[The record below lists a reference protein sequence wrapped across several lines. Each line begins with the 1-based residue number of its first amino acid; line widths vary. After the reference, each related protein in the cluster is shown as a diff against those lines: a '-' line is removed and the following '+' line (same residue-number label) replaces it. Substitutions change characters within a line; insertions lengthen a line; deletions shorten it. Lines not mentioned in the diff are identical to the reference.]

1 MMILKKYVLLTFIK
15 VYLITVCGL
24 IGIYL
29 IIDFFERVDEFM
41 AKNAPFIDLV
51 SYYIYKIPFISGY
64 MAPQGVL
71 LATVITLASLARQN
85 EFTAMKACGISV
97 TGITFPIIGA
107 SVVISFLVL
116 ASSEYVAPVTNQKM
130 NYIFLHKVRKNV
142 SYGKSPLNNLWFKTK
157 NHSIWS
163 VKNFNPGS
171 SALQDVMILMQ
182 DDDFGIKQRIDAPKA
197 VWSKDKWYF
206 IDGYVRY
213 FNKNGLVST
222 EYFENRSFPT
232 SISPKDFARVRKRP
246 EEMSL
251 TEMYSTIQVYAH
263 EGKNTVQKWIDL
275 HRNLS
280 YPCISIVLALLAI
293 PLSLRS
299 SRHGGLLFCIGV
311 NLAMGFFFSFLY
323 ALSISLGRGGTFDP
337 ILAAWGPNL
346 LFTAL
351 GFYLLLTMDSEKAFP
366 I

>member
-1 MMILKKYVLLTFIK
+1 MMILKKYVLFMFIK
-15 VYLITVCGL
+15 VYLLTVTGL
-24 IGIYL
+24 VGIYL

-41 AKNAPFIDLV
+41 AKNAPLIDLV
-51 SYYIYKIPFISGY
+51 SYYVYKIPFIAGY
-64 MAPQGVL
+64 MGPQSVL
-71 LATVITLASLARQN
+71 LATVITLASLAKQN

-107 SVVISFLVL
+107 SILISFIVL
-116 ASSEYVAPVTNQKM
+116 ASSEYLAPITNQKM
-130 NYIFLHKVRKNV
+130 NYIFFSKVREKATYGEIPKND
-142 SYGKSPLNNLWFKTK
+142 LWLKAK
-157 NHSIWS
+157 DHSIWS
-163 VKNFNPGS
+163 VDTFDLEKS
-171 SALQDVMILMQ
+171 ILQGVIILVPAKS
-182 DDDFGIKQRIDAPKA
+182 FGIKQRIDALSA
-197 VWSKDKWYF
+197 VWSVDKWYF
-206 IDGYVRY
+206 IDGYVRQ
-213 FNKNGLVST
+213 FNKDGLVST
-222 EYFENRSFPT
+222 EYFESRSFPV
-232 SISPKDFARVRKRP
+232 SESPSDFARVRKRP

-251 TEMYSTIQVYAH
+251 REMYATIQVH
-263 EGKNTVQKWIDL
+263 TQEGKDTTQKWIEL

-280 YPCISIVLALLAI
+280 YPFISIVLALLAI

-299 SRHGGLLFCIGV
+299 SRHGGLLFCVGV
-311 NLAMGFFFSFLY
+311 NLAMGFLFSFLY

>member
-1 MMILKKYVLLTFIK
+1 MMILKKYVLFMFVK
-15 VYLITVCGL
+15 VYLLTVSGL

-41 AKNAPFIDLV
+41 AKNSPLIDLNY
-51 SYYIYKIPFISGY
+51 YYIYKIPFIAGY
-64 MAPQGVL
+64 MAPQAVL

-107 SVVISFLVL
+107 SIVISFLVL
-116 ASSEYVAPVTNQKM
+116 ASSEYVAPITNQKM
-130 NYIFLHKVRKNV
+130 NYIFLHKVRENV
-142 SYGKSPLNNLWFKTK
+142 SYGKIPRNDLWLKAK
-157 NHSIWS
+157 DNSIWS
-163 VKNFNPGS
+163 VNSFDPEKSTLKN
-171 SALQDVMILMQ
+171 VMILMP
-182 DDDFGIKQRIDAPKA
+182 DDDFGIRQRIDAMSA
-197 VWSKDKWYF
+197 VWSVDKWYF
-206 IDGYVRY
+206 IKGYVRH
-213 FNKNGLVST
+213 FNQEGLVST
-222 EYFENRSFPT
+222 EYFESRSFQT
-232 SISPKDFARVRKRP
+232 SETPKNFARVRKRP

-251 TEMYSTIQVYAH
+251 RDMYSTIQIYAQ
-263 EGKNTVQKWIDL
+263 EGKDTTQKWIDL

-280 YPCISIVLALLAI
+280 YPFISIVLALLAI

-299 SRHGGLLFCIGV
+299 SRHGGLLFCVGV

>member
-1 MMILKKYVLLTFIK
+1 MFIK
-15 VYLITVCGL
+15 VYLLTVSGL

-41 AKNAPFIDLV
+41 AKNSPLIDLIY
-51 SYYIYKIPFISGY
+51 YYIYKIPFIAGY
-64 MAPQGVL
+64 MAPQAVL

-107 SVVISFLVL
+107 AVVIALLVL
-116 ASSEYVAPVTNQKM
+116 ACSEFVSPITNQKM
-130 NYIFLHKVRKNV
+130 NYIFFGKVRNKAT
-142 SYGKSPLNNLWFKTK
+142 YGKIPQKDLWLKAK
-157 NHSIWS
+157 DHSIWS
-163 VKNFNPGS
+163 VDSFDPNS
-171 SALQDVMILMQ
+171 SGLRGVIILIP
-182 DDDFGIKQRIDAPKA
+182 DDGFGIRKRIDAQSA
-197 VWSKDKWYF
+197 VWSGDKWNF
-206 IDGYVRY
+206 INGYVRK
-213 FNKNGLVST
+213 FNKEGLAST
-222 EYFENRSFPT
+222 EYFENRSFPASET
-232 SISPKDFARVRKRP
+232 PKDFAKVRKRP

-251 TEMYSTIQVYAH
+251 REMYATIQVHAR
-263 EGKNTVQKWIDL
+263 EGKDTTKKWIEL

-280 YPCISIVLALLAI
+280 YPFISIVLALLAI

-299 SRHGGLLFCIGV
+299 SRHGGLLFCVGV
-311 NLAMGFFFSFLY
+311 NLAMGFVFSFLY
-323 ALSISLGRGGTFDP
+323 AVSISLGRGGTFDP

-351 GFYLLLTMDSEKAFP
+351 GFYLLLTLDSEKAFP